1 MLAAA
6 KSTKISLSL
15 AKDPKTT
22 AADERGPF
30 REQTVAARVFL
41 HFSDLPWIFTSAA
54 LPHEVVGGL
63 GQGGSLKVAVCVV
76 QEGFAQLCLLLLQ
89 LAGRRVQLLL
99 RFLNDTCKSGDH
111 RNPATVT

>member
-1 MLAAA
+1 MEFPNQF
-6 KSTKISLSL
+6 ILSSPL
-15 AKDPKTT
+15 KFGSCG
-22 AADERGPF
+22 R
-30 REQTVAARVFL
+30 
-41 HFSDLPWIFTSAA
+41 SDLPWIFTSAA

-63 GQGGSLKVAVCVV
+63 SQGGSLKVAVCVV

-99 RFLNDTCKSGDH
+99 RFLNDTCESGDH